1 MAVPHSGARDIG
13 DPFPV
18 DLASAPRLRDVSVR
32 PAEKPTVQVKPG
44 VDQAPGTVGVKPAA
58 EPARAPFTVDADR
71 YRALVEGVSDYAILL
86 LDREGYVRSWN
97 AGAAR
102 IKGYTAEQIV
112 GRHFTTF
119 YPREAV
125 ERGWPDYELR
135 V

>member
-1 MAVPHSGARDIG
+1 MAVPHSGTRDIG
-13 DPFPV
+13 DPLPIGI
-18 DLASAPRLRDVSVR
+18 ASPPRLRDVSVR
-32 PAEKPTVQVKPG
+32 PAEEPTVQAKPGAERAPGTAAVKPG
-44 VDQAPGTVGVKPAA
+44 A
-58 EPARAPFTVDADR
+58 ETARAPFAVDADR

-119 YPREAV
+119 YPRE
-125 ERGWPDYELR
+125 
-135 V
+135 